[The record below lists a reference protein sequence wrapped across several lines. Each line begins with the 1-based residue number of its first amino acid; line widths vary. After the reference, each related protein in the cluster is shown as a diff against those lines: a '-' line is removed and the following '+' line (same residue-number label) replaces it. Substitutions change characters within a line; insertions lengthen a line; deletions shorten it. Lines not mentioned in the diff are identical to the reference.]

1 MKRLLRFAISLI
13 VALALVPFLPLY
25 IERTMMRSW
34 RVDRGGDLVEW
45 GWRLCTLRSYWSDYG
60 YLRPEQRPALWL
72 GVNLAL
78 GFTYALV
85 IALVIDKFFVRR
97 GRRDGRVDKILD

>member
-1 MKRLLRFAISLI
+1 MKRLLRFVIVLV

-25 IERTMMRSW
+25 VERTMMRSW
-34 RVDRGGDLVEW
+34 RVDHVGDVIEW
-45 GWRLCTLRSYWSDYG
+45 GWQLCTLRSYWSDYN

-85 IALVIDKFFVRR
+85 LALIIDKFFVRR
-97 GRRDGRVDKILD
+97 ARRAGRV

>member
-1 MKRLLRFAISLI
+1 MKRLLRFAIVLI

-25 IERTMMRSW
+25 VERTMMRSW
-34 RVDRGGDLVEW
+34 RVDGGGDLIEW
-45 GWRLCTLRSYWSDYG
+45 GWKLCTLRSFWSDYS
-60 YLRPEQRPALWL
+60 YFRPEQRPALWL

-85 IALVIDKFFVRR
+85 IALVIDKFFARR
-97 GRRDGRVDKILD
+97 ERRDGRVDRTLN